1 MLSCT
6 IASHQFGGCSMQYK
20 NVIALQCPDARFA
33 ASFSLVGCCWPMVNY
48 CMVLLKT
55 LGTIIEMPLFFPLV
69 RLNCFSAWWF
79 EFSMLEGFSW
89 FVQCTEGKI
98 KRPQIAVATPRDLW
112 VWISNKHRELQF
124 SDLTINSSWVEDIF
138 RVEKRLKKKNSS
150 RKCQEPEDKTCSAI
164 CF

>member
-6 IASHQFGGCSMQYK
+6 IPSHQFGGCSMQYK

-69 RLNCFSAWWF
+69 WLNCFSAWWF
-79 EFSMLEGFSW
+79 EFSMPEGFSW
-89 FVQCTEGKI
+89 FVQCTEGKT

-112 VWISNKHRELQF
+112 VWISNKHREVIFELRLELALQYYL
-124 SDLTINSSWVEDIF
+124 SYRISNKKSSLFIVACVQFTWF
-138 RVEKRLKKKNSS
+138 
-150 RKCQEPEDKTCSAI
+150 
-164 CF
+164 